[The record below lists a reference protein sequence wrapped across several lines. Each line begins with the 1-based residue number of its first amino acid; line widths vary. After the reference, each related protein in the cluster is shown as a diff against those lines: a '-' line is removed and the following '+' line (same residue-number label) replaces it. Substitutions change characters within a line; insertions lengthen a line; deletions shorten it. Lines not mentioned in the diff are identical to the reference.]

1 MPLGGSPLYTISQL
15 LLSLSAVRFTMYANG
30 EIVFDTIV
38 QNQDMVR
45 LPTGFKRDVYQF
57 EMVSN
62 TEVFSVSVAQTG
74 KELASL

>member
-1 MPLGGSPLYTISQL
+1 MPLGGSPLYPINFML
-15 LLSLSAVRFTMYANG
+15 LQTSAVRFTMYAND

-38 QNQDMVR
+38 TTQDMVR

-62 TEVFSVSVAQTG
+62 TNVYSVSIAGTG
-74 KELASL
+74 KELGAI